1 MRESGLPAMGPS
13 STPENFAMNTHPRI
27 ALIGEC
33 MIELQHRADGSLH
46 QSFGGDTLNTAVYLR
61 RELGDAGSVD
71 YVTALG
77 DDSFSDAM
85 CEHWHAEGLG
95 LGRVQRLPGRLPG
108 LYCIQTDAQGE
119 RKFLY
124 WRNEAAVR
132 DCFTTPAAEPVLAAL
147 PGYDVVYFSGITL
160 AVLGDIGRERLLQAL
175 IEARQRGAKVVFD
188 NNYRPRLWADVQ
200 TAREAY
206 RRVLAAVDI
215 ALFTEDDERALFGYE
230 DSEQVFAAYP
240 SIAEVVLKRGAD
252 ACLIRCAGERFAVPA
267 LKVEKVVD
275 TTAAGDSFSAAYL
288 ASRLNGGSP
297 QDAALAGPRLAS
309 RGSQVG
315 AQPGTLRVPETDAE
329 RPVRHSHAER
339 GNDRMWELA
348 CLR

>member
-1 MRESGLPAMGPS
+1 
-13 STPENFAMNTHPRI
+13 MNTQPRI

-61 RELGDAGSVD
+61 RELGAVGTVD

-85 CEHWHAEGLG
+85 CTHWAQEGLG
-95 LGRVQRLPGRLPG
+95 LAMVQRLPGRLPG
-108 LYCIQTDAQGE
+108 LYCIQTDANGE

-132 DCFTTPAAEPVLAAL
+132 DCFTTPAAEPILAAL

-160 AVLGDIGRERLLQAL
+160 AVLGEVGRERLLHTL
-175 IEARQRGAKVVFD
+175 TETRRRGGKVVFD
-188 NNYRPRLWADVQ
+188 NNYRPRLWANVEA
-200 TAREAY
+200 AREAY
-206 RRVLAAVDI
+206 QRVMAEVDM
-215 ALFTEDDERALFGYE
+215 ALLTEDDEQALFGYA

-240 SIAEVVLKRGAD
+240 AIAEVALKRGAEE
-252 ACLIRCAGERFAVPA
+252 CLIRCDGERFAVPA

-288 ASRLNGGSP
+288 ASRLKGGSP
-297 QDAALAGPRLAS
+297 QEAAVAGHRLAGRVIQVPGALIPR
-309 RGSQVG
+309 
-315 AQPGTLRVPETDAE
+315 
-329 RPVRHSHAER
+329 
-339 GNDRMWELA
+339 
-348 CLR
+348 

>member
-1 MRESGLPAMGPS
+1 MTRLS
-13 STPENFAMNTHPRI
+13 PRI

-61 RELGDAGSVD
+61 RELGETGSVD

-85 CEHWHAEGLG
+85 CKQWKDEGLG

-108 LYCIQTDAQGE
+108 LYCIQTDANGE

-132 DCFTTPAAEPVLAAL
+132 DCFTTPAAEPILAAL
-147 PGYDVVYFSGITL
+147 PDYDVVYFSGITL
-160 AVLGDIGRERLLQAL
+160 AVLGDIGRERLLQTL
-175 IEARQRGAKVVFD
+175 VETRRRGGKVVFD
-188 NNYRPRLWADVQ
+188 NNYRPRLWAGIDAAR
-200 TAREAY
+200 TAY
-206 RRVLAAVDI
+206 HRVLAEVDI
-215 ALFTEDDERALFGYE
+215 ALLTEDDERALFGYA

-240 SIAEVVLKRGAD
+240 GIDEVVLKRGAD
-252 ACLIRCAGERFAVPA
+252 DCLICWAGERFAVPA
-267 LKVEKVVD
+267 VKVEKVVD

-288 ASRLNGGSP
+288 ASRLKGSSP
-297 QDAALAGPRLAS
+297 EQAALAGHRLAS
-309 RGSQVG
+309 RVIQVPG
-315 AQPGTLRVPETDAE
+315 ALIPRVYTK
-329 RPVRHSHAER
+329 PV
-339 GNDRMWELA
+339 W
-348 CLR
+348 

>member
-1 MRESGLPAMGPS
+1 
-13 STPENFAMNTHPRI
+13 MNTQPRI

-61 RELGDAGSVD
+61 RELGDSASVD

-85 CEHWHAEGLG
+85 CAQWQAEGLG
-95 LGRVQRLPGRLPG
+95 LGMVQRLAGRLPG
-108 LYCIQTDAQGE
+108 LYCIQTDANGE

-132 DCFTTPAAEPVLAAL
+132 DCFTTAAAEPILAAL
-147 PGYDVVYFSGITL
+147 PDYDVVYFSGITL
-160 AVLGDIGRERLLQAL
+160 AVLGVIGRERLLQTL
-175 IEARQRGAKVVFD
+175 VETRRRGGKVVFD
-188 NNYRPRLWADVQ
+188 NNYRPRLWVDAA

-206 RRVLAAVDI
+206 RRVLAEVDI
-215 ALFTEDDERALFGYE
+215 ALLTEDDERGLFGYE

-252 ACLIRCAGERFAVPA
+252 ACLIRCAGERFEVPA
-267 LKVEKVVD
+267 LKVQKVVD

-288 ASRLNGGSP
+288 ASRLKGGSP
-297 QDAALAGPRLAS
+297 VEAGLAGHRLAS
-309 RGSQVG
+309 RVIQVPG
-315 AQPGTLRVPETDAE
+315 ALIPR
-329 RPVRHSHAER
+329 
-339 GNDRMWELA
+339 
-348 CLR
+348 